1 MPHMSAPVIEKLDG
15 TEIKVTTVVVTDI
28 FGKTPA
34 LEELA
39 NAICKNHIIVD
50 PYDGQNKMF
59 HTESDAYEYFSS
71 NIGLENYSKHLI
83 NSLTKLDSS
92 VNLVGFSVG
101 AAAIWNLS
109 GSLGP
114 SHINKAICFYGS
126 QIRNN
131 RKVVPLFPVTLVF
144 PKTEKHFSVSQ
155 LISELHT
162 TQRTKI
168 RQVPYFHGFMNKC
181 STNFDLQGYES
192 ELRTLAANA
201 I

>member
-1 MPHMSAPVIEKLDG
+1 M
-15 TEIKVTTVVVTDI
+15 TTVIVADI

-39 NAICKNHIIVD
+39 NIICKNHLIVD
-50 PYDGQNKMF
+50 PYDGQYKMF
-59 HTESDAYEYFSS
+59 QTESDAYEYFSS
-71 NIGLENYSKHLI
+71 NIGLGNYSKHLI
-83 NSLTKLDSS
+83 NSLTNLDSS
-92 VNLVGFSVG
+92 VNLVGFSIG

-109 GSLGP
+109 ESIA
-114 SHINKAICFYGS
+114 SSRIKKAICFYGS

-144 PKTEKHFSVSQ
+144 PKTEKHFSVPE
-155 LISELHT
+155 LISELRNT
-162 TQRTKI
+162 ERTKI

-181 STNFDLQGYES
+181 STNFNLQGYES